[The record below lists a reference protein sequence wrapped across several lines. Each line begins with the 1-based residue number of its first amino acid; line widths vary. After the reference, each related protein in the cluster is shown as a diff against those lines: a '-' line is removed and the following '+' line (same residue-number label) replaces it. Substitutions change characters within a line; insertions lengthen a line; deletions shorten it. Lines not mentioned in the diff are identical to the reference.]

1 MRIVFRADASA
12 AIGAGHV
19 IRCTTLAQELA
30 RRGAEICF
38 ASRVTN
44 GHYINWLRSKGF
56 DVEPLPLG
64 EPAETNTADIYNGWL
79 GASLAQEIK
88 EMSDLLEHREPIDW
102 LVTDH
107 YAIDRRWQTALRPF
121 ARSVMSI
128 DDLANRTHDC
138 DLLLDQNLYPASGV
152 RYANLLSASTKTLL
166 GPHYALLRPQFLA
179 CRSRLRNRD
188 GEVRRVFIFM
198 GGGDTASV
206 TDTVL
211 SAFCQSRHTGV
222 VMDVVVGVEPNV
234 AYIQKIQ
241 GKLPNVKF
249 HYRVDQIAELMM
261 QADLAIGATG
271 VATWER
277 AALGLP
283 ALAVSVAENQRAIA
297 SNAHE
302 AGLLTW
308 IGSVDDICE
317 EEWVAHID
325 DAFSSPER
333 LRKQS
338 AACLALVDAQGV
350 HRVADAML

>member
-19 IRCTTLAQELA
+19 IRCATLAQELA

-44 GHYINWLRSKGF
+44 GHYINWLKSKGF
-56 DVEPLPLG
+56 EVEPLPLG
-64 EPAETNTADIYNGWL
+64 ELAETNAADIYNGWL

-88 EMSDLLEHREPIDW
+88 EMSDLLERREPVDW

-107 YAIDRRWQTALRPF
+107 YAIDQSWQTALRPF

-128 DDLANRTHDC
+128 DDLANRPHDC
-138 DLLLDQNLYPASGV
+138 DLLLDQNLYSASGV
-152 RYANLLSASTKTLL
+152 RYANLLSASTQTLL
-166 GPHYALLRPQFLA
+166 GPHYALLRPEFAA
-179 CRSRLRNRD
+179 CRARLRNRD
-188 GEVRRVFIFM
+188 GCVRRVLIFM

-211 SAFCQSRHTGV
+211 SAFSQSRYAEVG
-222 VMDVVVGVEPNV
+222 MDVVVGVEPNA

-241 GKLPNVKF
+241 GKLPNAKF
-249 HYRVDQIAELMM
+249 HCRVDQIAELMM
-261 QADLAIGATG
+261 KADLAIGATG

-277 AALGLP
+277 AAVGLP
-283 ALAVSVAENQRAIA
+283 ALAVSVAENQREIA

-308 IGSVDDICE
+308 IGSADDISAE
-317 EEWVAHID
+317 QWLAHID
-325 DAFSSPER
+325 EAFSSPAR

-350 HRVADAML
+350 QRVADAMQ